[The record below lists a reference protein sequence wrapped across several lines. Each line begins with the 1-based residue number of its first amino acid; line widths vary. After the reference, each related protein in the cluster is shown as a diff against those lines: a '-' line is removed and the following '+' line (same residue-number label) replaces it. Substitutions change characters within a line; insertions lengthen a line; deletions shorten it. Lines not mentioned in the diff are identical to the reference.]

1 MSSVS
6 DVAFFMEVV
15 KAGTLSGAAQ
25 ELGVSTA
32 AVSRRLA
39 NLEARLG
46 IRLLNRTTRR
56 AAVTPEGELYLAE
69 GKKILAELEELEQRL
84 SSGKAVP
91 KGLLRVNATFGF
103 GRQFIAPAIADFV
116 EIYPDVEVQMQLTDR
131 PVNLSDDGFDVCIR
145 FGEVPDAR
153 ITSKKIAKNRR
164 LLCASPTYLE
174 RFGVPGSPTD
184 LQRHR
189 CIVIRESDEI
199 YGTWHLHS
207 GGTHATVKVRGTVS
221 TNDGESAVSW
231 ALRGQGILLR
241 SEWNVAPYLHSGR
254 LREVLGDWALPNA
267 DIHAVYPMKNNL
279 SAKVRAFVS
288 HLEKFFEQYRPLDG
302 AKTGW

>member
-1 MSSVS
+1 MGSVS
-6 DVAFFMEVV
+6 DIAFFLEVV
-15 KAGTLSGAAQ
+15 KAGSLSGAAQ

-39 NLEARLG
+39 NLESRLG

-56 AAVTPEGELYLAE
+56 AAVTQEGELYLAE

-84 SSGKAVP
+84 ASGKAIP
-91 KGLLRVNATFGF
+91 KGLLRVNASFGF
-103 GRQFIAPAIADFV
+103 GRQFIAPAIADFAGL
-116 EIYPDVEVQMQLTDR
+116 YPEVEVQLQLTDR
-131 PVNLSDDGFDVCIR
+131 PVNIVDEGFDVCIR

-153 ITSKKIAKNRR
+153 INSKKIATNRR
-164 LLCASPTYLE
+164 LLCASPAYLE
-174 RFGVPGSPTD
+174 RFGTPVSPTD

-207 GGTHATVKVRGTVS
+207 GSSQATVKVRGSVS

-231 ALRGQGILLR
+231 ALSGLGILLR
-241 SEWNVAPYLHSGR
+241 SEWNVAPYLRSGR
-254 LREVLGDWALPNA
+254 LREVLGDWQLPTA
-267 DIHAVYPMKNNL
+267 DIHVVYPMKNTL
-279 SAKVRAFVS
+279 SAKVGAFVN
-288 HLEKFFEQYRPLDG
+288 HLEKYFERYRARDV
-302 AKTGW
+302 AGW